1 MVDTDVLVVGGGP
14 VGLVTALTLSREG
27 LGVRVIDQYQRS
39 ALHSYAPALHPRT
52 LRLLDDCGLA
62 KGLIERGRSID
73 RIGVYRWSERVGE
86 LDLARLGGP
95 YPRVL
100 LVPQVTLE
108 GALEDALRARGIQVS
123 WGHQAMSLEYDDEG
137 VTTLVGRLGD
147 EDGVH
152 RASAKNWGVR
162 DTMQIRSS
170 AVVGADGYSSTI
182 RRLLGAKY
190 ISLGKSES
198 FCIFEFESERELEP
212 EIRLVFR
219 DDSVNVLWPIGK
231 NRGRWNFQ
239 IDPEFEGDPDVA
251 LFRSLVAARA
261 PWFAPLPGRI
271 EWGTTVAFDRRL
283 VDRFGEQRVWLA
295 GEAAHLTGPIGVHNM
310 NVGMSE
316 GGDLAERFGEVL
328 HNGTSLELL
337 EHYAIERQ
345 TEWLKILAARDR
357 LEPLPHAPGWARDL
371 GGRLVDCMPASGVDL
386 SDLLGQIGL
395 RLE

>member
-1 MVDTDVLVVGGGP
+1 LVDTDVLVVGAGP

-39 ALHSYAPALHPRT
+39 ALHSYALALHPGT
-52 LRLLDDCGLA
+52 LRLLGECGLA
-62 KGLIERGRSID
+62 ESLIDQGRSID
-73 RIGVYRWSERVGE
+73 RIGVYHWKERVGE

-95 YPRVL
+95 FPRVL

-108 GALEDALRARGIQVS
+108 GALEDALRTRGVQVS
-123 WGHQAMSLEYDDEG
+123 WNHQAMSLESDDEG
-137 VTTLVGRLGD
+137 VTTLVGRIGD
-147 EDGVH
+147 ADCAR
-152 RASAKNWGVR
+152 RASPRDWGVR
-162 DTMQIRSS
+162 DTVEIRSS
-170 AVVGADGYSSTI
+170 AVVGADGYFSTI
-182 RRLLGAKY
+182 RRLLGARY

-198 FCIFEFESERELEP
+198 FCLFEFESDRELEP
-212 EIRLVFR
+212 EIRLVFH

-239 IDPEFEGDPDVA
+239 IDPEFEGDPDVEV
-251 LFRSLVAARA
+251 FRSLVAARA
-261 PWFAPLPGRI
+261 PWFSPLPERI
-271 EWGTTVAFDRRL
+271 EWSTTVAFNRRL

-310 NVGMSE
+310 NIGMCE
-316 GGDLAERFGEVL
+316 GGELAGRFGEVL
-328 HNGTSLELL
+328 HNGSSLEPL

-345 TEWLKILAARDR
+345 TEWLKILAAQDR
-357 LEPLPHAPGWARDL
+357 LEPLPHAPEWAREL
-371 GGRLVDCMPASGVDL
+371 GGRLVDCVPASGVDL